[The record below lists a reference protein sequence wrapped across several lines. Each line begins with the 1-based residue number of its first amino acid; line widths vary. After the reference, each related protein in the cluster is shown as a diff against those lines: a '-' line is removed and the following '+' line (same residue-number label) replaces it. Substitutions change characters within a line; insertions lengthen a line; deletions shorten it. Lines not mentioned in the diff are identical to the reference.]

1 MHPLLPIG
9 TEIVGNHVQSRTSK
23 LPLTLIRVS
32 KRYRTLSISIN
43 SGIKVS
49 VASRGASIDTK
60 LHIHPPNK
68 LFLSLFLLLLS
79 FTLHKCLFCWQLIY
93 HHPRPL
99 TRPKL
104 RLTIEKKLHP
114 DKPQDYSSWLL
125 FPEESLHSFYLKNGH
140 YTTTILSV
148 TKKRHLSESETDLT
162 CMHSYIAKHCKQCRL
177 SSRHE

>member
-1 MHPLLPIG
+1 MPLA
-9 TEIVGNHVQSRTSK
+9 
-23 LPLTLIRVS
+23 LIRVS
-32 KRYRTLSISIN
+32 KRYQTLPISIN

-49 VASRGASIDTK
+49 VASRGAG
-60 LHIHPPNK
+60 IHKITHPSTQTNSSCH
-68 LFLSLFLLLLS
+68 FFTLLLS

-93 HHPRPL
+93 HRSRPL

-104 RLTIEKKLHP
+104 RLTIGKKLHP

-125 FPEESLHSFYLKNGH
+125 FPEESLYLHFHSRNGH

-162 CMHSYIAKHCKQCRL
+162 CMHSYIVKHCKQCRL